1 MTYLLLFIFFFAMQN
16 FAHAQQ
22 LVMEG
27 EATAKYESRKY
38 KTAGIPDPEFME
50 RTLRLTVRSPL
61 SAQTSL
67 FLRLGHQSYSG
78 KPIDPDRTAIDQYG
92 FTWKSATQTIT
103 IGSQETY
110 LGAYGAMFDNSS
122 NLGEGMFRGIDIRG
136 TSGSDRYHLVSGR
149 LDSRLFAD
157 AQARSFYGAE
167 WAHYAGDT
175 RLLAS
180 FLHMPNLPKEADNFI
195 GFSIN
200 SPAGKG
206 EWLAEFVHSSASTA
220 NQALLVGV
228 NYQPTNYQALKLV
241 AGRLADNSV
250 PEGNSTLGGYDNGIC
265 GFQLTAIQ
273 ALNLTNRIAL
283 KYTRAETITSN
294 IPIRKTELEYTHLF

>member
-1 MTYLLLFIFFFAMQN
+1 MTYLLLFIFFFSLQN

-22 LVMEG
+22 IVMEG

-78 KPIDPDRTAIDQYG
+78 KTIDPDRTALDQYG
-92 FTWKSATQTIT
+92 FTWKSATKTVT

-110 LGAYGAMFDNSS
+110 WGAYGAMFDNSS
-122 NLGEGMFRGIDIRG
+122 NVGAGMFRGIDIRG
-136 TSGSDRYHLVSGR
+136 TSGSNRYHVVSGR
-149 LDSRLFAD
+149 LDSRLFED
-157 AQARSFYGAE
+157 AQARNFYGAE
-167 WAHYAGDT
+167 WAQYAGDT
-175 RLLAS
+175 RFLAS
-180 FLHMPNLPKEADNFI
+180 YLHMPDLPKEAEHFV

-200 SPAGKG
+200 SPSGKG
-206 EWLAEFVHSSASTA
+206 EWLAEFVRSSAPTA
-220 NQALLVGV
+220 NHALLVGV

-241 AGRLADNSV
+241 AGRIADNAV
-250 PEGNSTLGGYDNGIC
+250 PEGKSTLGGYDNGIR
-265 GFQLTAIQ
+265 GGQFTAIQ
-273 ALNLTNRIAL
+273 ALNSSNRIAI
-283 KYTRAETITSN
+283 KYTRAETITSH

>member
-16 FAHAQQ
+16 FAQAQQ
-22 LVMEG
+22 LVIEG
-27 EATAKYESRKY
+27 EATAKYESLSYR
-38 KTAGIPDPEFME
+38 TPGIPDLEFVE
-50 RTLRLTVRSPL
+50 RTVRLTARSPL

-78 KPIDPDRTAIDQYG
+78 NSIDPDRTAIDQYG
-92 FTWKSATQTIT
+92 LTWKSPTKTVI

-122 NLGEGMFRGIDIRG
+122 NVGAGMFRGIDIRG

-149 LDSRLFAD
+149 LDSRLFED
-157 AQARSFYGAE
+157 AQARDFYGAE
-167 WAHYAGDT
+167 WAHYVGDT
-175 RLLAS
+175 RLLVS
-180 FLHMPNLPKEADNFI
+180 FLHMPDLPKEADNFV

-206 EWLAEFVHSSASTA
+206 EWLAEFVRSSAPAA
-220 NQALLVGV
+220 NHALLVGV

-241 AGRLADNSV
+241 AGRIADNAV
-250 PEGNSTLGGYDNGIC
+250 PEGKSSLGGYDNGIR
-265 GFQLTAIQ
+265 GFQFTAIQ
-273 ALNLTNRIAL
+273 ALNPANRIAL
-283 KYTRAETITSN
+283 KYTRAETITYH
-294 IPIRKTELEYTHLF
+294 IPIRKTELEYTYLF